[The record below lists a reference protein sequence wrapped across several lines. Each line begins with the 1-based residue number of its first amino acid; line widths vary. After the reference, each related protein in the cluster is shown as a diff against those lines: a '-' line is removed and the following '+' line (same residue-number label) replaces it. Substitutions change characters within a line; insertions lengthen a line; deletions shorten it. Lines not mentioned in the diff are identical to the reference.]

1 MTRRERE
8 DGARGYDE
16 ITNTGGVPV
25 RTWTRGVAFEDAA
38 QRQLMNIA
46 RLPFVH
52 SHLAAMPDVHLGVGA
67 TIGSVIPT
75 VGAIVPAAV
84 GVDIGCGMVAQRTSL
99 SAAELPDKSF
109 FRIGETADLVGVEP
123 HVLRYWES
131 EFRMRPHRSASG
143 QRMYRRD
150 DIAHFLRI
158 RRLLHDDGFTI
169 AGARK
174 ILSGNTGV
182 DARDVEQFK
191 AVLERIDAIR
201 ERVRQARQ
209 RFSRF
214 PNGKA

>member
-1 MTRRERE
+1 MAD
-8 DGARGYDE
+8 DG
-16 ITNTGGVPV
+16 
-25 RTWTRGVAFEDAA
+25 
-38 QRQLMNIA
+38 
-46 RLPFVH
+46 
-52 SHLAAMPDVHLGVGA
+52 LAV
-67 TIGSVIPT
+67 
-75 VGAIVPAAV
+75 
-84 GVDIGCGMVAQRTSL
+84 
-99 SAAELPDKSF
+99 ELPDKSF

-174 ILSGNTGV
+174 ILSGNTGG
-182 DARDVEQFK
+182 DARDAEQFK
-191 AVLERIDAIR
+191 AVLERIEGIR

-209 RFSRF
+209 RFARF
-214 PNGKA
+214 PSGKG